1 MVGDRGQYPV
11 REIFLEHVLFVTVA
25 VLLAMRDQLQLVLPG
40 KLRPLDLL
48 LLEVEPDGRQVAGG
62 LLPAVPAA
70 RAQLQVELY
79 LLAGCIGISKGTF
92 QVLDV
97 AAFLHQRGERRL
109 DANRQRVLALEQ
121 RPVRCFARIL
131 GKRWRGNERKPESQ
145 QQNWSDHDCRPQ
157 QSYSSVPRRK

>member
-1 MVGDRGQYPV
+1 LAVLDTWYPEHGHADALRQQFVILDDETVTRVDLVVAIGVDVVDAQQSCAEAMVCDRVQYPV

-92 QVLDV
+92 QVL
-97 AAFLHQRGERRL
+97 
-109 DANRQRVLALEQ
+109 
-121 RPVRCFARIL
+121 
-131 GKRWRGNERKPESQ
+131 
-145 QQNWSDHDCRPQ
+145 
-157 QSYSSVPRRK
+157 